1 MNELCKYYAIAVQW
15 VQKSVWYTHGVNF
28 FDRHVRY
35 ATWKLQQN
43 SRTRRAQTSSTACE
57 ASVRGAGAKTRLA
70 VDKGMCNYSRC
81 GRMDKGVSALGQVGK
96 FQYFQHNITKIT
108 LNFSLHRFN

>member
-35 ATWKLQQN
+35 VETPAEQQN
-43 SRTRRAQTSSTACE
+43 APSTNII
-57 ASVRGAGAKTRLA
+57 
-70 VDKGMCNYSRC
+70 D
-81 GRMDKGVSALGQVGK
+81 RM
-96 FQYFQHNITKIT
+96 
-108 LNFSLHRFN
+108 